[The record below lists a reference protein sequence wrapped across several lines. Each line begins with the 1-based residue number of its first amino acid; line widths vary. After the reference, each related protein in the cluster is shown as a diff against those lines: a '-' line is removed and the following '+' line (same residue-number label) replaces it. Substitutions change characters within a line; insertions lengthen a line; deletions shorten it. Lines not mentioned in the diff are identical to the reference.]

1 MHFKLMHSIAI
12 ILMQITT
19 KLHKYY
25 KLLFNTHTH
34 TNTFKIKNLKKML

>member
-1 MHFKLMHSIAI
+1 MHFKLMHCIAI

-25 KLLFNTHTH
+25 KLLLTHTH
-34 TNTFKIKNLKKML
+34 TQIHLK